1 MLLSDTT
8 RGLELQPRDLDLLR
22 DLFVSRLMTL
32 AQAGAIHF
40 GGKNEMAKKR
50 VQKLKAAGLIG
61 VRVRKAYEPS
71 ILFLTRIGFDTI
83 RGRGLLH
90 DLPKLP
96 WASIEPRLKVADLTL
111 RHELD
116 VMDVKAAFFTA
127 ARTNASLRIA
137 EFSTWPMLVQF
148 RVSVANGPEMLVK
161 PDGFIRIHEQVGDE
175 VFEDVFFLELDR
187 STESLETLAR
197 RAQAYLAY
205 YQSGGLAE
213 RFGHAR
219 SEYKDFPFRV
229 LLVFKT
235 AERRNNMAHRL
246 LAGSPPILTQVWAST
261 LKEVVKG
268 SLGPIWIRPRDYRD
282 ALGAADR
289 TSGFPSNGTYR
300 RQPDRDK
307 QVDIAARRHTLI
319 GNSTD
324 SACSEQV

>member
-1 MLLSDTT
+1 
-8 RGLELQPRDLDLLR
+8 
-22 DLFVSRLMTL
+22 MTL

-40 GGKNEMAKKR
+40 GGRNEMAKKR

-83 RGRGLLH
+83 RGRCLLH

-127 ARTNASLRIA
+127 ARTNDSLRIA
-137 EFSTWPMLVQF
+137 EFSTWPVLSQF
-148 RVSVANGPEMLVK
+148 RASLANGQEMLVK
-161 PDGFIRIHEQVGDE
+161 PDAFIRINEQVGDE
-175 VFEDVFFLELDR
+175 AFEDVFFLELDR

-197 RAQAYLAY
+197 RAHGYLAY

-213 RFGHAR
+213 RFGHDR
-219 SEYKDFPFRV
+219 SEFKDFPFRV
-229 LLVFKT
+229 LMVFKT
-235 AERRNNMAHRL
+235 AERRNNMAERL
-246 LAGSPPILTQVWAST
+246 LAGSPPILTHVWLST
-261 LKEVVKG
+261 IKEVLAG
-268 SLGPIWIRPRDYRD
+268 SLGAVWVRPRDYRHAVGD
-282 ALGAADR
+282 AWPVSSAGPIA
-289 TSGFPSNGTYR
+289 TSR
-300 RQPDRDK
+300 RASDRDR
-307 QVDIAARRHTLI
+307 QVEAHVQRHTLI